1 MSSRAQLHLSWW
13 TEVRLPAC
21 SSNCGFCRTQIAQR
35 DPCGNGDRCEPVGQV
50 CCNFISHQ
58 PFRILSN
65 HPSLSRS
72 TTRRNFVFLIGIFR
86 TNLLQVV
93 QDRHKPRAGPICVAA
108 NRLDPQKLSQQE
120 RSHAAGKHCL
130 NPINYRKFRFCANPV
145 KIVVSLQAQD
155 ASAWWSVHA
164 QIQVNLK

>member
-1 MSSRAQLHLSWW
+1 MGSARRDDQRAHDNRAVHEGACLLPEALHRYHIMETDRMEHILIVLVSSRAQLHLSRW
-13 TEVRLPAC
+13 TEVRLPTC

-93 QDRHKPRAGPICVAA
+93 Q
-108 NRLDPQKLSQQE
+108 N
-120 RSHAAGKHCL
+120 
-130 NPINYRKFRFCANPV
+130 
-145 KIVVSLQAQD
+145 
-155 ASAWWSVHA
+155 
-164 QIQVNLK
+164 

>member
-1 MSSRAQLHLSWW
+1 MRWGVRDEMTNEHMTTELCMKELVSCQKLSIGIIMGKDRMEQILIVLVSSRAQLHLSWW

-72 TTRRNFVFLIGIFR
+72 TTRRNFVFLIGIFWS
-86 TNLLQVV
+86 NLLQVV
-93 QDRHKPRAGPICVAA
+93 QDGHKPRAGPICVAT
-108 NRLDPQKLSQQE
+108 N
-120 RSHAAGKHCL
+120 
-130 NPINYRKFRFCANPV
+130 
-145 KIVVSLQAQD
+145 
-155 ASAWWSVHA
+155 
-164 QIQVNLK
+164 